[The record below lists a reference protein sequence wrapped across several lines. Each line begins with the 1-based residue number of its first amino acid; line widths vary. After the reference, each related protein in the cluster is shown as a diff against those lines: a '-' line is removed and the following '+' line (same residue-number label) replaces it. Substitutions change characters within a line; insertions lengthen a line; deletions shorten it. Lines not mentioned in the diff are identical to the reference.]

1 MAEKNWITYETEIN
15 GLKQEVK
22 FSAEAVEKVFKPFL
36 KKLGELHAMMDRKI
50 VAYIAAP
57 PGAGKTALAQ
67 FLEKIS
73 REEKF
78 IMPVRALGLD
88 GFHHTAEYLQK
99 NKSEIDGK
107 EILLNDIKGAPE
119 TFDVDNLQFKLREV
133 RQEGTNWNI
142 YDRKI
147 HDVVHNVL
155 SVEDEIILLEGNY
168 LLLKDSHWTNIRV
181 LADYTVFI
189 KAAPE
194 LLKER
199 LISRKVQGGL
209 SREDAE
215 KFYFDS
221 DSKNVE
227 RVLKNSSA
235 ANETWQLLE
244 DGDFIK
250 IADEDDEEVYFEDLP
265 EEKFS
270 EGVIIEDVKI

>member
-1 MAEKNWITYETEIN
+1 MAEKNWITYKTEIN
-15 GLKQEVK
+15 GLQQEVK
-22 FSAEAVEKVFKPFL
+22 FSDEAVEKVFKPFL
-36 KKLGELHAMMDRKI
+36 KKLGEIHTIMDRKI

-73 REEKF
+73 HEEKF
-78 IMPVRALGLD
+78 LPPVRALGLD

-99 NKSEIDGK
+99 NKIEIDGE

-119 TFDVDNLQFKLREV
+119 TFDIDNLQFKLREV

-209 SREDAE
+209 SREEAE
-215 KFYFDS
+215 KFYFAS
-221 DSKNVE
+221 DGKNVE
-227 RVLKNSSA
+227 RVLKNSAA
-235 ANETWQLLE
+235 ANETWKLLD

-250 IADEDDEEVYFEDLP
+250 IDCEDDEEFYFESGD
-265 EEKFS
+265 
-270 EGVIIEDVKI
+270 